1 MAVMMDDTVDTA
13 LPKDVLVAT
22 IDDHAAG
29 ALTIVV

>member
-1 MAVMMDDTVDTA
+1 MSDDTVDTV

-29 ALTIVV
+29 ALLIVV

>member
-22 IDDHAAG
+22 IEDCADG
-29 ALTIVV
+29 ALPIVL